1 MTEHDDTTKRVN
13 IEWVEGPAKAVLVKT
28 AELVGTVPGARTFT
42 FGYDAVDR
50 ELAEDEEP
58 DPTEPV
64 RWWVKATARQKLHRG
79 TKPVDRSWIRYA
91 VYDPASVDPNA
102 PSSHAHAL
110 VLASVAL
117 LEAMG
122 ANVVL
127 LNDLR
132 TPPTTTQE

>member
-1 MTEHDDTTKRVN
+1 MTSKPGDVGRRL
-13 IEWVEGPAKAVLVKT
+13 EWVDGSAVDVVLKT
-28 AELVGTVPGARTFT
+28 IELVHTVPGARSFE

-64 RWWVKATARQKLHRG
+64 RWWVKATARQKLARG
-79 TKPVDRSWIRYA
+79 RKPVDRSWIRYA
-91 VYDPASVDPNA
+91 VYDPASVDPQQ
-102 PSSHAHAL
+102 PTSHAHAI

-132 TPPTTTQE
+132 NPPTAPQE

>member
-1 MTEHDDTTKRVN
+1 MTSKPGDVGRRL
-13 IEWVEGPAKAVLVKT
+13 EWVEGPAVDVVLKT
-28 AELVGTVPGARTFT
+28 IELVHTVPGAHSFE

-50 ELAEDEEP
+50 ELAEGEEP

-64 RWWVKATARQKLHRG
+64 RWWVKAYVRAKLVRG
-79 TKPVDRSWIRYA
+79 HKPIDRTWVRYA
-91 VYDPASVDPNA
+91 VYDPASVDPLA
-102 PSSHAHAL
+102 PSSHAHAI

-127 LNDLR
+127 LDDLR
-132 TPPTTTQE
+132 NPPTTQE